1 MNGLNRGI
9 LVAVL
14 GAIALQLGLTDGML
28 HFLRPGMR
36 PYLVA
41 AGAVLLLLGTVVA
54 LAAWRDR
61 DPVEGG
67 SDLDH
72 GHDHAHGTRVAWLLI
87 LPVLAGVLAPA
98 ALDSYSAARAVPFQQ
113 RQWPLAD
120 FDVARFLRT
129 EAIAGGEPKL
139 PLSDYIGVSRRRSNQ
154 GYLATHDVRVL
165 GFVTPDDHGRPHRFL
180 LTRFRIGCCAADAI
194 PMQLDV
200 LVPRNV
206 RIPPKNHWVE
216 ATVRLVVPQ
225 PHGALTTQVRAQ
237 GLDPVGKP
245 DQPYDYV

>member
-1 MNGLNRGI
+1 M
-9 LVAVL
+9 
-14 GAIALQLGLTDGML
+14 
-28 HFLRPGMR
+28 
-36 PYLVA
+36 
-41 AGAVLLLLGTVVA
+41 
-54 LAAWRDR
+54 
-61 DPVEGG
+61 
-67 SDLDH
+67 
-72 GHDHAHGTRVAWLLI
+72 AWLLV

-120 FDVARFLRT
+120 FDVQRYLRS

-154 GYLATHDVRVL
+154 QYLATHDVRVL
-165 GFVTPDDHGRPHRFL
+165 GFVTPDDRGRPHRFL

-200 LVPRNV
+200 VVPRGV
-206 RIPPKNHWVE
+206 RIPPKDHWVE

-225 PHGALTTQVRAQ
+225 PHGALTTQVHARN
-237 GLDPVGKP
+237 LDPVGKP